1 MGKLR
6 KLSLGKKILIGIVIG
21 LAIGFISPKAAD
33 TLKPLGD
40 IFLRLLKML
49 MVPLVFFSITS
60 GVCKMGD
67 IKQLYTVGLR
77 LILYIIVTSGI
88 TACIGVLAGFI
99 VQPGRGTTE
108 FLDASAEVE
117 SVSYSFI
124 DNIISWVPENIVQ
137 SMQEANMLQII
148 IFAIFLGVALL
159 ALGQKAE
166 LLIKVID
173 QGSEAMLKITEFV
186 MAFSPIGIASLMATM
201 VATISGSTMKEVL
214 VFIVTD
220 YVCAIIV
227 LIVLYPVI
235 IKFLAKLQPLRFMKK
250 IVEPIIVAASTTSS
264 AATLPVSI
272 KTAQEKLGIPENIYG
287 FTLPLGNTCGMN
299 GFSLFIGLCCIFA
312 SNLYGFAIT
321 PGRVVQ
327 FIFLGIILSVGAAGV
342 KGAGIVMSTVLL
354 ETMGMPL
361 SLIPILAA
369 IWPAIDPAHTVLNN
383 TSDLVGTTVVSCQL
397 NKTDMAIYDK

>member
-77 LILYIIVTSGI
+77 FILYIIVTSGI

-383 TSDLVGTTVVSCQL
+383 TSDLVGTTVVSCQFK
-397 NKTDMAIYDK
+397 KTDMAIYDK

>member
-1 MGKLR
+1 MGKL
-6 KLSLGKKILIGIVIG
+6 KNMSLGKQILIGIIIG

-77 LILYIIVTSGI
+77 FILYIIITSGI
-88 TACIGVLAGFI
+88 TACIGVLAGFV

-173 QGSEAMLKITEFV
+173 QGSDAMLKITEFV

-235 IKFLAKLQPLRFMKK
+235 IKVFAKLHPLRFMKK

-321 PGRVVQ
+321 PGRVFQ

-397 NKTDMAIYDK
+397 KKTDMAIYDQ

>member
-1 MGKLR
+1 M
-6 KLSLGKKILIGIVIG
+6 
-21 LAIGFISPKAAD
+21 
-33 TLKPLGD
+33 
-40 IFLRLLKML
+40 
-49 MVPLVFFSITS
+49 
-60 GVCKMGD
+60 
-67 IKQLYTVGLR
+67 
-77 LILYIIVTSGI
+77 
-88 TACIGVLAGFI
+88 
-99 VQPGRGTTE
+99 QPGRGTTE

-272 KTAQEKLGIPENIYG
+272 KTAQEKLGILENIYG

-299 GFSLFIGLCCIFA
+299 GFS
-312 SNLYGFAIT
+312 YGA
-321 PGRVVQ
+321 
-327 FIFLGIILSVGAAGV
+327 
-342 KGAGIVMSTVLL
+342 
-354 ETMGMPL
+354 E
-361 SLIPILAA
+361 
-369 IWPAIDPAHTVLNN
+369 
-383 TSDLVGTTVVSCQL
+383 
-397 NKTDMAIYDK
+397 

>member
-77 LILYIIVTSGI
+77 FILYIIVTSGI

-99 VQPGRGTTE
+99 AQPGRGTTE

-124 DNIISWVPENIVQ
+124 DNIISWVPENVVQ

-264 AATLPVSI
+264 AATLPVSDR
-272 KTAQEKLGIPENIYG
+272 K
-287 FTLPLGNTCGMN
+287 
-299 GFSLFIGLCCIFA
+299 S
-312 SNLYGFAIT
+312 
-321 PGRVVQ
+321 VV
-327 FIFLGIILSVGAAGV
+327 
-342 KGAGIVMSTVLL
+342 
-354 ETMGMPL
+354 
-361 SLIPILAA
+361 
-369 IWPAIDPAHTVLNN
+369 
-383 TSDLVGTTVVSCQL
+383 
-397 NKTDMAIYDK
+397 

>member
-1 MGKLR
+1 M
-6 KLSLGKKILIGIVIG
+6 
-21 LAIGFISPKAAD
+21 
-33 TLKPLGD
+33 
-40 IFLRLLKML
+40 
-49 MVPLVFFSITS
+49 
-60 GVCKMGD
+60 
-67 IKQLYTVGLR
+67 
-77 LILYIIVTSGI
+77 
-88 TACIGVLAGFI
+88 
-99 VQPGRGTTE
+99 
-108 FLDASAEVE
+108 
-117 SVSYSFI
+117 
-124 DNIISWVPENIVQ
+124 Q

-272 KTAQEKLGIPENIYG
+272 KTAQEKLGIPETVSY
-287 FTLPLGNTCGMN
+287 THLLP
-299 GFSLFIGLCCIFA
+299 SLPQQEQA
-312 SNLYGFAIT
+312 
-321 PGRVVQ
+321 PR
-327 FIFLGIILSVGAAGV
+327 
-342 KGAGIVMSTVLL
+342 
-354 ETMGMPL
+354 
-361 SLIPILAA
+361 
-369 IWPAIDPAHTVLNN
+369 
-383 TSDLVGTTVVSCQL
+383 
-397 NKTDMAIYDK
+397 